1 MRQTVAVS
9 NELPVGLYEVIVT
22 EALNTRLVRLDA
34 DLVQRHSLHSADA
47 ADRIAQLVARQLE
60 RALDAVPETD
70 RIATGVEMARR
81 LLDVLG
87 TRLPRTDPGHEAPV
101 PPGEL
106 LAAIGERRPD
116 GSVRAADRPLIPL
129 LDTTLLTNA
138 PGEPRVGS
146 QILTEIES
154 ADSIDVVMAFIR
166 RSGLLPLLAALREHC
181 ARGKRLRVLTTTY
194 TGSTEAKALDALVEL
209 GAEVRVSYDLSA
221 TRLHAKAWLFHRR
234 TAFDTAYVGS
244 SNLTHSAQVA
254 GLEWNVRVSAARNP
268 DVIHKI
274 AAVFDSYWQGG
285 DFIPYVPAEFAAA
298 LERSRGAGGGDG
310 DGDVLSPVEVR
321 LEPFQERL
329 LELVEVSRTQGHHRN
344 LLVSATGTG
353 KTVMAAVDYDRL
365 RDRLPRARLLFV
377 AHREEI
383 LDQSRRT
390 FRQVLADHTFGE
402 KWVSG
407 ARPMAFDHVF
417 ASVQSLAAGHSEHLA
432 ADHFDVVV
440 VDEFHHAAAPSYRFI
455 MEELRPRELLGL
467 TATPER
473 SDGLPILHWFGD
485 RISAELRL
493 WDAIEQH
500 RLVPFAYYGIH
511 DGVDLTDVPWRRRRG
526 YDEAALTEVYTS
538 DKAWARFVL
547 RQLDRHV
554 DNLSAIRCL
563 GFCVSVAHARYMAD
577 RFREFGLTAVAV
589 SGQTSD
595 AERRSALRDL
605 RDGKVQVV
613 FSVDL
618 FNEGVD
624 VPTVDTVLMLR
635 PTESATLFLQQLGR
649 GLRTARGKTIC
660 TVLDFVGAH
669 RREFRFDLRYRA
681 LLGGSR
687 RELQRAVEDGF
698 PYLPAGCHMQLDQV
712 ASEIVLRN
720 IREAIP
726 SQWPAKVAELRALAS
741 SRTHTTLAAYLYDT
755 GLEVTDIYTGNHSW
769 SEMRE
774 AAGVPVA
781 PAGPQE
787 QPLRRGIARMLH
799 LDDRQRLNQYKV
811 FMRSTSAPQVAA
823 MSDQERRL
831 ARMLVA
837 NLADQVLK
845 KDTSLQSAIDLVW
858 AHPQVIAELTELLDV
873 LGDTQDHLQ
882 HQPLPDTPLQVH
894 AQYTRIEILA
904 AVGEGTAAKTPQ
916 WREGVY
922 DAKAA
927 GVDLLVF
934 TLDKTSGDF
943 SPTTR
948 YRDYAINRDL
958 IHWESQSTTSADSPT
973 GRRYRNHVAGGRSIL
988 LFARARADDRAFWFL
1003 GPASYVQHEGERPM
1017 AVTWKLDSPLSGDLF
1032 AAFAAAV
1039 A

>member
-1 MRQTVAVS
+1 MP
-9 NELPVGLYEVIVT
+9 NELPAGLYEVVVT
-22 EALNTRLVRLDA
+22 EALHGRLAQLDA
-34 DLVQRHSLHSADA
+34 DIVKRNGLRSADA
-47 ADRIAQLVARQLE
+47 ADRIAQLIARQVE
-60 RALDAVPETD
+60 RALEAVPEKD
-70 RIATGVEMARR
+70 RIATGVEVARR
-81 LLDVLG
+81 LLDELG
-87 TRLPRTDPGHEAPV
+87 ARLPRTDAGLEAPL
-101 PPGEL
+101 PPGEI
-106 LAAIGERRPD
+106 LAAVGERRPD
-116 GSVRAADRPLIPL
+116 GSVRVAQRPLIPL

-146 QILTEIES
+146 QVLTEIES

-181 ARGKRLRVLTTTY
+181 ARGKPLRVLTTTY

-209 GAEVRVSYDLSA
+209 GADIRVSYDQST
-221 TRLHAKAWLFHRR
+221 TRLHAKAWLFHRH
-234 TAFDTAYVGS
+234 TAFSTAYVGS

-268 DVIHKI
+268 DVIDKVS
-274 AAVFDSYWQGG
+274 AVFESYWQGG
-285 DFIPYVPAEFAAA
+285 DFIEYVPADFVAA
-298 LERSRGAGGGDG
+298 LDRMRRSGVDDAE
-310 DGDVLSPVEVR
+310 VLSPVEVR

-329 LELVEVSRTQGHHRN
+329 LELIEVSRANGHHRN

-353 KTVMAAVDYDRL
+353 KTVMAAVDYAQL
-365 RDRLPRARLLFV
+365 RQRLPRARLLFV

-402 KWVSG
+402 MWVGG
-407 ARPMAFDHVF
+407 ARPTAFDHVF
-417 ASVQSLAAGHSEHLA
+417 ASVQSLAAGRSEHLA
-432 ADHFDVVV
+432 PDHFDVVI
-440 VDEFHHAAAPSYRFI
+440 VDEFHHAAAPSYRFL
-455 MEELRPRELLGL
+455 MEDLEPQELLGL

-473 SDGLPILHWFGD
+473 ADGLPILHWFGD
-485 RISAELRL
+485 RIAAELRL

-511 DGVDLTDVPWRRRRG
+511 DGVDLSDVPWRRGRG
-526 YDEAALTEVYTS
+526 YDETALTEVYTS
-538 DKAWARFVL
+538 DKVWARFVF
-547 RQLDRHV
+547 RQLERHV
-554 DNLSAIRCL
+554 DDLSAIRCL
-563 GFCVSVAHARYMAD
+563 GFCVSVAHARYMAA
-577 RFREFGLTAVAV
+577 RFQELGLAAVAV
-589 SGQTSD
+589 WGDTPD
-595 AERRSALRDL
+595 ADRRSALRNL

-624 VPTVDTVLMLR
+624 VPSVDTVLMLR

-649 GLRTARGKTIC
+649 GLRTARGKTMC
-660 TVLDFVGAH
+660 AVLDFVGAH

-687 RELQRAVEDGF
+687 RDLERAVKDNF
-698 PYLPAGCHMQLDQV
+698 PYLPAGCHMELDRV

-726 SQWPAKVAELRALAS
+726 SQWPAKVEELRRLAS
-741 SRTHTTLAAYLYDT
+741 GPDPVTLAEYLRET
-755 GLEVTDIYTGNHSW
+755 GLEVADVYAGNRGW
-769 SEMRE
+769 SAMRE
-774 AAGVPVA
+774 AAGLPVA
-781 PAGPQE
+781 PAGAQE
-787 QPLRRGIARMLH
+787 QALRRGIARMLH
-799 LDDRQRLNQYKV
+799 VDDLQRLEQYKSLLRS
-811 FMRSTSAPQVAA
+811 RSTPRVDA
-823 MSDQERRL
+823 MSEEARRL

-837 NLADQVLK
+837 NLADQGLK
-845 KDTSLQSAIDLVW
+845 SHTSLQAAIDLVW
-858 AHPQVIAELTELLDV
+858 AHEQVIAELNEVLDV
-873 LGDTQDHLQ
+873 LGDTQTHVH
-882 HQPLPDTPLQVH
+882 HQPLAGIPLQVH

-904 AVGEGTAAKTPQ
+904 AIGEGADAKTPQ

-927 GVDLLVF
+927 GADLLVF

-948 YRDYAINRDL
+948 YRDYAISRDL
-958 IHWESQSTTSADSPT
+958 IHWESQSMTRAESPT
-973 GRRYRNHVAGGRSIL
+973 GRRYRNHVAMGRSIL
-988 LFARARADDRAFWFL
+988 LFARTRADDRAFWFL
-1003 GPASYVQHEGERPM
+1003 GPARYVRHEGERPM
-1017 AVTWKLDSPLSGDLF
+1017 AVTWKLETPLSGDLF